1 MESQF
6 YQINI
11 LKLILRWKYPI
22 LIIVGAATLLAVIFS
37 SSTFITPKFKSHA
50 VVYPANIS
58 PYSDETETEQMLQI
72 MQSKDIRDNVIRK
85 FNLAR
90 HYGIDSTTKY
100 FQSTILYEYSQ
111 NIRISKTPF
120 DAVSIEVLDKDPKTA
135 CDITNAIIDFYN
147 LKVRTL
153 HEEKFLEVVKLYDRA
168 MMRKDAFLDSL
179 ENRLYELSTQYGLLD
194 YVSQSREVT
203 KGFLRT
209 VDGGG
214 MHVNSPEVVKLKDN
228 IEQKGGELVVT
239 LNLLENESARYAELK
254 LEADRA
260 HMDFDR
266 KFTYT
271 NVITEP
277 FPADKKA
284 SPIRWLIV
292 VVTLV
297 ASFFLSVI
305 VIAILENYK
314 SLLAKPAH
322 R

>member
-11 LKLILRWKYPI
+11 LKLILRWKYH
-22 LIIVGAATLLAVIFS
+22 IVVIVAAATLLAVIFS
-37 SSTFITPKFKSHA
+37 SSTFITPKFKSNA

-58 PYSDETETEQMLQI
+58 PYSDETETEQMLQV

-85 FNLAR
+85 FNLAK
-90 HYGIDSTTKY
+90 HYGLDSTMKY
-100 FQSTILYEYSQ
+100 FQSAILYEYSQ
-111 NIRISKTPF
+111 NIRIAKTPF
-120 DAVSIEVLDKDPKTA
+120 DAVSIEVLDKDPQTA
-135 CDITNAIIDFYN
+135 CDITKAIIDFYN
-147 LKVRTL
+147 LKVRSL
-153 HEEKFLEVVKLYDRA
+153 HESKFQEVVRLYDRTMKKKKA
-168 MMRKDAFLDSL
+168 YLDSL

-214 MHVNSPEVVKLKDN
+214 MHVNSPEVLKLKDN
-228 IEQKGGELVVT
+228 IEKKGGELVKT
-239 LNLLENESARYAELK
+239 LNLIDNESVRYTELK

-260 HMDFDR
+260 YMDFDR

-305 VIAILENYK
+305 VIAVLENYK
-314 SLLAKPAH
+314 SLLAKSAH